1 MFLPETELMIARDRI
16 QESVREAQYNI
27 HTKETKPSKN
37 ANTQVRKLNVG
48 WLRMLIAKAA
58 V

>member
-16 QESVREAQYNI
+16 EQSVREAQYNI
-27 HTKETKPSKN
+27 DKKVSKPAKK
-37 ANTQVRKLNVG
+37 AQAAERKMNFA
-48 WLRMLIAKAA
+48 WLRTMITKAA

>member
-16 QESVREAQYNI
+16 QESVREAQFNI
-27 HTKETKPSKN
+27 HTKESKPSKK
-37 ANTQVRKLNVG
+37 ANPSVRGLNVS
-48 WLRMLIAKAA
+48 WLRMLITKAA

>member
-27 HTKETKPSKN
+27 DTKESKPSKK
-37 ANTQVRKLNVG
+37 ANTSVRKLNVG